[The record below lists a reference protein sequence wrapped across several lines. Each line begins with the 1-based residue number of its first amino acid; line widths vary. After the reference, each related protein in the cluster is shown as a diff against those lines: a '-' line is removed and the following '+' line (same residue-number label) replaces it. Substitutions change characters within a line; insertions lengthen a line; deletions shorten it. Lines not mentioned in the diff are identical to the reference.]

1 MVEPTDKNASFSESR
16 DLFSGREAWIEAAS
30 WIAEERRARL
40 RGDPTEEAFARLAF
54 ELCVQRTQGVEP
66 R

>member
-1 MVEPTDKNASFSESR
+1 MELRDPDAYFSKSR
-16 DLFSGREAWIEAAS
+16 DIFSQPEAWIEAAS

-54 ELCVQRTQGVEP
+54 EFCVLRTQDLEP
-66 R
+66 G

>member
-1 MVEPTDKNASFSESR
+1 MESR
-16 DLFSGREAWIEAAS
+16 GFYDESEDLIPWAPQREAWIEAAF

-40 RGDPTEEAFARLAF
+40 RGDPTEESFARLAF
-54 ELCVQRTQGVEP
+54 RHCMQQTQDLDF